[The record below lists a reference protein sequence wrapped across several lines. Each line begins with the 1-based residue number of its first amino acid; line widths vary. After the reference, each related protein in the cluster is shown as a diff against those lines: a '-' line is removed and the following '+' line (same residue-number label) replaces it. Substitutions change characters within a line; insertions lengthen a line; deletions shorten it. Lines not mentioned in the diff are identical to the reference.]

1 MRKNLFRL
9 LQILI
14 VGVSIGFFIYQWR
27 NIEANTFQN
36 GYESLRKNWG
46 WTILVIFLMLDN
58 WFLEGLKF
66 HFLLNKTTPLKIQ
79 KAIASIF
86 CGITVSNFTPA
97 RTGEYLGRMV
107 YLKNKDSVSVVS
119 ATMFG
124 NAFQAM
130 NTYFW
135 GILALAFS
143 GNYHLLE
150 GSINKVI
157 WGVLGAILAVII
169 FLKSPK
175 ILSLIQTKW
184 SNFIRDKI
192 AFLSKLTYSE
202 IGYLLILSS
211 GRYLIFSAQFFILLF
226 IFSGGWLPFSKW
238 ILIPIVYLMQSIVPV
253 PAVADIGV
261 RIYVSQMVF
270 GNLFTAQ
277 EILFTV
283 TSIWFINLIAP
294 AFIGLSIFIINGIKK
309 WFG

>member
-1 MRKNLFRL
+1 
-9 LQILI
+9 
-14 VGVSIGFFIYQWR
+14 
-27 NIEANTFQN
+27 
-36 GYESLRKNWG
+36 
-46 WTILVIFLMLDN
+46 MLDN

-66 HFLLNKTTPLKIQ
+66 HFLLNKTTPLKIK

-124 NAFQAM
+124 NAFQAI

-135 GILALAFS
+135 GILALVFS
-143 GNYHLLE
+143 GNYYLLE
-150 GSINKVI
+150 GNANKVI
-157 WGVLGAILAVII
+157 WGILGAVLAIIL

-175 ILSLIQTKW
+175 ILRLIQSKW
-184 SNFIRDKI
+184 SNFIQDKI
-192 AFLSKLTYSE
+192 AFLSTLSYSE
-202 IGYLLILSS
+202 IGYLLLLSS

-226 IFSGGWLPFSKW
+226 IFSGGWLPISNW
-238 ILIPIVYLMQSIVPV
+238 VLIPIVYLMQSIVPV

-270 GNLFTAQ
+270 GNIFTAQ

-283 TSIWFINLIAP
+283 TAIWFINLIAP
-294 AFIGLSIFIINGIKK
+294 AFIGLSIFIFNGTKK